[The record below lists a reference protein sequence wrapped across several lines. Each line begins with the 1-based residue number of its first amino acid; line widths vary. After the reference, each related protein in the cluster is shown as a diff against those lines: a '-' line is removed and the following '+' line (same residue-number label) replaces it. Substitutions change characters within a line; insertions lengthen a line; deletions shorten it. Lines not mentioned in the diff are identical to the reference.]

1 MATVFTSLQLENIA
15 SFLRVSRRLQ
25 ALRVSRSERYYYRY
39 AKERQ
44 IPICIPSSWETN
56 AEGLLRDQD

>member
-15 SFLRVSRRLQ
+15 SPSRVSRRLQ
-25 ALRVSRSERYYYRY
+25 TLRVSWSECYYYHY

-44 IPICIPSSWETN
+44 IPFCIPSSWETN
-56 AEGLLRDQD
+56 AEGLLRVQD